1 MNSIWND
8 NIALFCGRFP
18 ALAQAH
24 GITPQSAEP
33 AGIPSVEFLAAKNG
47 QMTARED
54 GRWWHS
60 QYDPGREADQAVANA
75 KKSGG
80 YACAFFSC
88 GLGYA
93 PVAYARQ
100 FPHDTI
106 IIVEPDAAYFF
117 AALRQVDWSP
127 VFSAP
132 NVVIALQAAA
142 DDVVALIERAG
153 GFAHTA
159 IVANNNHLRHA
170 ADYYAGLVS
179 AIDRAK
185 QKSQVNTNTLEKFS
199 VLWMRNSC
207 RNLHYLGELDGVARY
222 ERTCPPSLGA
232 LVLAAG
238 PTLADV
244 LPYLAELKKRLLV
257 ICTDTALRACLRA
270 GVEPDFIV
278 LVDPQYY
285 AARHI
290 AGLSSPSSVLIT
302 ESAAYPPVFRFP
314 CKEIVLC
321 SSLFPLG
328 AYFER
333 QLGGKG
339 ALAAG
344 GSVSTTAWDFARL
357 CGATDIYVAG
367 LDLGYPGLQTHIRGS
382 TAEERICTVAT
393 RVAPVETRALASLFG
408 ANMTMARDYDGNP
421 LLTDERMQLFG
432 WWFEQRARSCPQV
445 RTFSLSARSLAVPT
459 ISVADVRTVLRLPEQ
474 SAARAQF
481 FSAAAR
487 SAPGDMV
494 AFTRVYDGLAAG
506 FDALSRLAEK
516 GIAVADQALDDRR
529 NCGAYLRELER
540 IDADILHA
548 ECKDVAALVFP
559 TERRLNEIFAAAGL
573 SSDPVIAS
581 FQRSKI
587 IYQLLQKSIGDYR
600 QCLRNA

>member
-8 NIALFCGRFP
+8 NIALFCARFP

-33 AGIPSVEFLAAKNG
+33 AGIPSVECMAAKNG
-47 QMTARED
+47 QLTAREN
-54 GRWWHS
+54 GKWWHS

-75 KKSGG
+75 KKGG
-80 YACAFFSC
+80 GDACVFLSC

-93 PVAYARQ
+93 PLAAAKR

-117 AALRQVDWSP
+117 AALCQVDWSP
-127 VFSAP
+127 VFSAR
-132 NVVIALQAAA
+132 NVVLALQAGA
-142 DDVVALIERAG
+142 DAVVALIERAG
-153 GFAHTA
+153 GFARTA
-159 IVANNNHLRHA
+159 IVANNNLLFHA
-170 ADYYAGLVS
+170 ADYYAGLIS
-179 AIDRAK
+179 AIDHAK

-199 VLWMRNSC
+199 ALWMRNSC
-207 RNLHYLGELDGVARY
+207 RNLHYLGELDGVSRY
-222 ERTCPPSLGA
+222 ERACPPALGA

-270 GVEPDFIV
+270 GVEPDVIV

-302 ESAAYPPVFRFP
+302 ESAAYPSVFRFP
-314 CKEIVLC
+314 CREIVLC

-328 AYFER
+328 NYLER
-333 QLGGKG
+333 RIGGKG
-339 ALAAG
+339 ELAAG

-382 TAEERICTVAT
+382 TAEEHICTVAT
-393 RVAPVETRALASLFG
+393 RVAPVETRGLASLFG

-421 LLTDERMQLFG
+421 LLTDDRMQLFG
-432 WWFEQRARSCPQV
+432 WWFEQRARACPQV
-445 RTFSLSARSLAVPT
+445 RTFSLSARSLAVPG
-459 ISVADVRTVLRLPEQ
+459 ISVADVQAVLRLPEQ
-474 SAARAQF
+474 PSARAQF
-481 FSAAAR
+481 FAAETR
-487 SAPGDMV
+487 SVPKDAV
-494 AFTRVYDGLAAG
+494 AFARVCDELAAG
-506 FDALSRLAEK
+506 FDALYRLAKK
-516 GIAVADQALDDRR
+516 GIALADKALGDRR
-529 NCGAYLRELER
+529 NCGAYLHELSR
-540 IDADILHA
+540 IDADILRA
-548 ECKDVAALVFP
+548 ECKDIAALVFP
-559 TERRLNEIFAAAGL
+559 TERKLNEIFAAAGL
-573 SSDPVIAS
+573 SSDSVTAS
-581 FQRSKI
+581 LQRSKI
-587 IYQLLQKSIGDYR
+587 IYQLLQKSIGDY
-600 QCLRNA
+600 QTCLRHA